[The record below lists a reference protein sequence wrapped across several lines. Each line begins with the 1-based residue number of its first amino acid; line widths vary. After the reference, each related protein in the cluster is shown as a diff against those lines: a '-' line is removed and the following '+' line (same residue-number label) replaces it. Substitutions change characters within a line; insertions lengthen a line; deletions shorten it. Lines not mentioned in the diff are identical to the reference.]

1 MTPREALEELRA
13 SSYHVG
19 ECDCSDCDARAV
31 LLRTIE
37 QHEAAVTELRA
48 PKNWLITD
56 GDDGVWVSH
65 GVMVDALTKGN
76 P

>member
-1 MTPREALEELRA
+1 MTPREALELCGAQQSGLRCR
-13 SSYHVG
+13 
-19 ECDCSDCDARAV
+19 CDMPEALAV

-65 GVMVDALTKGN
+65 EVMVDALTKGN
-76 P
+76 T